1 MTMNTALSFFP
12 STLCF
17 TPSEVSLNFDVPEIS
32 ANEQQKR
39 SEASDPSSIELIKG
53 WLGKC
58 QKSHTKCETAKQTI
72 LPTRVLCVG
81 KHGDEMISVW
91 VPGHGDKGSYLAL
104 SYCWGNGATVTAT
117 PEALPELLRGFSLSK
132 LPRTLREAVQTT
144 RDLGFVYLWID
155 SLCILQGNSLQ
166 ARLDWVQEP
175 ARMDEIYA
183 NAVVTIIA
191 SASSSCD
198 QGLFYPRTC
207 LMQYEGSF
215 GRDQTFATLSI
226 SGYPRSYHDE
236 PIHKRAWTL
245 QERLL
250 SSRVLSYCLQDL
262 MWQCNEVILWERD
275 PPETIRQMHKER
287 LQDEKFDWAQITN
300 AYASRSVTM
309 CRDKLPALSAVAK
322 RYHESSHDQYLAGLW
337 REDLLKQLLW
347 YRTSHRN
354 MNSPNIRPSVLLE
367 YQAPSW
373 SWASLDCSVRSRQY
387 SSFVARVVSCSV
399 TPATPDPFG
408 MVSEGELVIESP
420 FLLGS
425 VFLQSSLAQFRV
437 DDQMVAYVWPDEDD
451 INKREDADTSKST
464 SAVVIAARGNRHYG
478 LLLRP
483 SKAKPDCYVRIGKFR
498 TLRDSPHLLTQ
509 KVMEFTII

>member
-1 MTMNTALSFFP
+1 MLYHPPNSNHFYLQPQPDSQIYLNGAH
-12 STLCF
+12 
-17 TPSEVSLNFDVPEIS
+17 EVSLNFDVPEIS

-81 KHGDEMISVW
+81 KHGDKTISVW

-117 PEALPELLRGFSLSK
+117 PEALPGLLRGFSLSK

-155 SLCILQGNSLQ
+155 SLCILQGNSPQ
-166 ARLDWVQEP
+166 ARLDWVQES

-215 GRDQTFATLSI
+215 GRDQPFATLSI

-287 LQDEKFDWAQITN
+287 QQDEKFDWAQITN

-354 MNSPNIRPSVLLE
+354 MNSPNIWPSVLLE

-373 SWASLDCSVRSRQY
+373 SWASLDCSV
-387 SSFVARVVSCSV
+387 
-399 TPATPDPFG
+399 
-408 MVSEGELVIESP
+408 
-420 FLLGS
+420 
-425 VFLQSSLAQFRV
+425 
-437 DDQMVAYVWPDEDD
+437 VAYVWPDEND

-464 SAVVIAARGNRHYG
+464 SAIVIAARGNRHYG

-498 TLRDSPHLLTQ
+498 TFRDSPHLLTQ